1 MNQEDLKYQMLKY
14 KFALSVLETEIKVL
28 IDEFIFKNNYN
39 PVEHMKSRVKSIE
52 SATTKLKNRGYDL
65 NALNLVNHVHDMVG
79 LRIVCSFLSDVKDV
93 VNIIKNSNH
102 IKIKEEKDYISNPKD
117 TGYISY
123 HLIVYVPIYL
133 DNKEEYIEAEIQIR
147 TVAMDFWASLDHKI
161 QYKFPNDIPDDIKKE
176 LYNCSLVTKILDNK
190 MQSLNE
196 IVNKYKND

>member
-147 TVAMDFWASLDHKI
+147 TVAMDFWASLDH
-161 QYKFPNDIPDDIKKE
+161 
-176 LYNCSLVTKILDNK
+176 
-190 MQSLNE
+190 
-196 IVNKYKND
+196 